1 MTLVVAHRGAS
12 AHAPENTVE
21 AYRLARELGADW
33 VELDVR
39 RTADDVL
46 VVHHDASLVDERV
59 IRKTIADELP
69 DSVPTLL
76 EAIEACDGMGI
87 NIEIK
92 NAPDDPDYD
101 AEHQVS
107 EAVAGLIAA
116 YELHDRILVSSFD
129 IGAVDRIRA
138 LDPAIPTG
146 WLVFAPSDPASI
158 IERTVAHGHQA
169 VNPHTVLTDRA
180 LLRRARE
187 AGLAVYVWTVDDGDR
202 MAELIELGVD
212 GIITNRPDIAR
223 SVVDAGHH

>member
-12 AHAPENTVE
+12 AAAPENTVE

-39 RTADDVL
+39 RSADDVL
-46 VVHHDASLVDERV
+46 VVHHDASLADDRV
-59 IRKTIADELP
+59 IRKTQADELP
-69 DSVPTLL
+69 SSVPTLL
-76 EAIEACDGMGI
+76 EAIEACEGMGI

-101 AEHQVS
+101 TQHQVS

-116 YELHDRILVSSFD
+116 YELHERVLVTSFD

-169 VNPHTVLTDRA
+169 VNPHAALTDRA
-180 LLRRARE
+180 LVRRARE
-187 AGLAVYVWTVDDGDR
+187 AGLAVYVWTVDDPDR
-202 MAELIELGVD
+202 MAELLELGVD
-212 GIITNRPDIAR
+212 GIITNVPDIAR
-223 SVVDAGHH
+223 SVVDAT

>member
-12 AHAPENTVE
+12 AAAPENTVE

-46 VVHHDASLVDERV
+46 VVHHDASLADGRV
-59 IRKTIADELP
+59 IRKTQADDLP
-69 DSVPTLL
+69 GSIPTLL
-76 EAIEACDGMGI
+76 EAIDACEGMGI
-87 NIEIK
+87 DIEIK

-107 EAVAGLIAA
+107 EAVAGLITA
-116 YELHDRILVSSFD
+116 YELHDRVLVSSFD

-146 WLVFAPSDPASI
+146 WLIFAPSDPASI
-158 IERTVAHGHQA
+158 IERTAAHGHQA
-169 VNPHTVLTDRA
+169 VNPHAALTDRA
-180 LLRRARE
+180 LVRRARE
-187 AGLAVYVWTVDDGDR
+187 AGLAVYVWTVDDPER
-202 MAELIELGVD
+202 MAELLELGVD
-212 GIITNRPDIAR
+212 GIITNVPDIAR
-223 SVVDAGHH
+223 SVIDATP

>member
-12 AHAPENTVE
+12 AHAPENTIE
-21 AYRLARELGADW
+21 AYRLAQEMGADW
-33 VELDVR
+33 VELDIR

-46 VVHHDASLVDERV
+46 IVHHDAALADERI
-59 IRKTIADELP
+59 IRKTPAAELP
-69 DSVPTLL
+69 EAVPSLL
-76 EAIEACDGMGI
+76 EAIEACEGMGI

-116 YELHDRILVSSFD
+116 YELHDRVLVSSFD

-158 IERTVAHGHQA
+158 IERTVAHGHRA

-180 LLRRARE
+180 LVRRARE
-187 AGLAVYVWTVDDGDR
+187 AGLEVHVWTVDDADR
-202 MAELIELGVD
+202 MAELLELGVD
-212 GIITNRPDIAR
+212 GIITNVPDIAR
-223 SVVDAGHH
+223 QVIDSQ